1 MNSNLH
7 WDDLNLALV
16 IGQTGSLS
24 AAGRKLGV
32 SHATVYR
39 RLNQMEDRLGVSL
52 FQRDRNGY
60 VPTDA
65 GEELIKAA
73 RGVEDQVLTV
83 ERHILGK
90 DLKPSGTVRITT
102 TDTLFDGMLSPI
114 LTGLGEKYPD
124 ITLEIAISNQV
135 LNLSRREADI
145 ALRPATSPAET
156 LVGRKVSAIEIA
168 VYASKGRK
176 EPKDQADWPTQDWI
190 GPDERMFYRELEQ
203 WMAANDLDRLCRY
216 RVDTV
221 MGMIAAVRNGLG
233 LAALPCYLAD
243 RDAKLTRVSAPI
255 AELTVDL
262 WLLTHPDLRHTARIR
277 AVLDYITDEMKT

>member
-32 SHATVYR
+32 SHATIYR

-52 FQRDRNGY
+52 FQRARNGY

-73 RGVEDQVLTV
+73 HAVEDQVLTV

-90 DLKPSGTVRITT
+90 DLRPSGTVRITT

-114 LTGLGEKYPD
+114 LTGFGEKYPD

-168 VYASKGRK
+168 VYASKSRK
-176 EPKDQADWPTQDWI
+176 EPKDTTDWSTQDWI

-203 WMAANDLDRLCRY
+203 WMAANNLDRLCRY

-255 AELTVDL
+255 PELTVDL
-262 WLLTHPDLRHTARIR
+262 WLLTHPDLRHTARIS

>member
-1 MNSNLH
+1 MNRNLH
-7 WDDLNLALV
+7 WDDLNLALA
-16 IGQTGSLS
+16 IGETGTLS

-39 RLNQMEDRLGVSL
+39 RLNQVEDRLGVSL
-52 FQRDRNGY
+52 FQRDRNGF

-114 LTGLGEKYPD
+114 LTGFGEKYPD

-176 EPKDQADWPTQDWI
+176 EPKDTTDWPTQDWI

-203 WMAANDLDRLCRY
+203 WMATNDLDRLCRY

-255 AELTVDL
+255 PELTVDL